1 MQSLILR
8 GKFKFSSKR
17 FFSTTVSKSMP
28 GGSGLLVATTATAVA
43 STAIAVLLVRL
54 ATSAAIIG
62 LSYAAFLDNSVFI
75 TSLTVGQ
82 RIVLVVDEERMNYLI
97 NNYMAQTDNIQAN
110 LNEVLSRTGSS
121 LVEVKSF
128 DWREFTPADHNQM
141 VDHFNNLI
149 DYTDE
154 LRTLSQT
161 AVKAALDLKTMREV
175 GLNAIQ
181 AGDPDITSR
190 LDVLYETAVSL
201 GRDTVLSL
209 GTLTSNLM
217 ELDAIINV
225 VRGMI
230 SMGTNPFL

>member
-1 MQSLILR
+1 
-8 GKFKFSSKR
+8 
-17 FFSTTVSKSMP
+17 
-28 GGSGLLVATTATAVA
+28 
-43 STAIAVLLVRL
+43 
-54 ATSAAIIG
+54 
-62 LSYAAFLDNSVFI
+62 
-75 TSLTVGQ
+75 
-82 RIVLVVDEERMNYLI
+82 
-97 NNYMAQTDNIQAN
+97 
-110 LNEVLSRTGSS
+110 
-121 LVEVKSF
+121 
-128 DWREFTPADHNQM
+128 M

-149 DYTDE
+149 DYKDE

>member
-17 FFSTTVSKSMP
+17 FFSTSVSKSMP
-28 GGSGLLVATTATAVA
+28 GGSGLLVATTATAAA
-43 STAIAVLLVRL
+43 STAIVVLLVRL
-54 ATSAAIIG
+54 ATSAAVIG

-128 DWREFTPADHNQM
+128 D
-141 VDHFNNLI
+141 
-149 DYTDE
+149 
-154 LRTLSQT
+154 
-161 AVKAALDLKTMREV
+161 
-175 GLNAIQ
+175 
-181 AGDPDITSR
+181 
-190 LDVLYETAVSL
+190 
-201 GRDTVLSL
+201 
-209 GTLTSNLM
+209 
-217 ELDAIINV
+217 
-225 VRGMI
+225 
-230 SMGTNPFL
+230 